1 MASPSKKSFLH
12 TSHAM
17 SSKSAESLWNGC
29 PLGQCIGG
37 GSPTTALAVGA
48 SPNSGGRRKV
58 RPLCVWR
65 GCCATFSRLRAERS
79 APAESG
85 SMGARGAAAASSLD
99 RRPPLR
105 ARRCPDG
112 ESASA
117 SSLSLRRSPIGS
129 PSAGCALAGCLP
141 FRRPSAAAAGAA
153 GAADPRALWPRPPL
167 RRPPPPRPPRCESAA
182 AASRAVGHSAAA
194 SLKLGC

>member
-1 MASPSKKSFLH
+1 MKALRALPSPEPPLRFLRNSEFEEQTSYSGPVHRHHKTQSILTASQCQHRGEHRSKSQSLQLKMASPSKKSFLH

-112 ESASA
+112 ESA
-117 SSLSLRRSPIGS
+117 
-129 PSAGCALAGCLP
+129 
-141 FRRPSAAAAGAA
+141 
-153 GAADPRALWPRPPL
+153 
-167 RRPPPPRPPRCESAA
+167 
-182 AASRAVGHSAAA
+182 
-194 SLKLGC
+194 